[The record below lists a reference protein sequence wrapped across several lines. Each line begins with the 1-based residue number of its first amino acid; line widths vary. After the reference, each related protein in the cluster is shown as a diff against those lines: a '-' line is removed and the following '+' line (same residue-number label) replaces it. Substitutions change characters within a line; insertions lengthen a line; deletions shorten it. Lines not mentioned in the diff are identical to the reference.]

1 MAYDSQYNNGAPN
14 GYGYQPGPAQTLEIK
29 QREKRQIRKLGNIS
43 GLGILLFALFQ
54 FIGAGLSPSQGDNPV
69 KTALTATPTKIM
81 RSGFT
86 PPRHD
91 RL

>member
-29 QREKRQIRKLGNIS
+29 RREKRQIRKLGNIS

-54 FIGAGLSPSQGDNPV
+54 FIDMLLERRSFFQRMAQVKPDNP
-69 KTALTATPTKIM
+69 
-81 RSGFT
+81 
-86 PPRHD
+86 
-91 RL
+91 

>member
-43 GLGILLFALFQ
+43 GLGILLFALF
-54 FIGAGLSPSQGDNPV
+54 SMTTTRTRP
-69 KTALTATPTKIM
+69 TAAM
-81 RSGFT
+81 R
-86 PPRHD
+86 
-91 RL
+91 